1 MRSGTRMTT
10 RTLSHTE
17 EEKNRRRPAMIFSGA
32 YQVAEILL
40 LQVSVNTDLSFSGG
54 HVFNVFKNDAYIKL

>member
-1 MRSGTRMTT
+1 
-10 RTLSHTE
+10 
-17 EEKNRRRPAMIFSGA
+17 MIFSGA